1 MDNKYIRNFAI
12 IAHIDHGK
20 STLADRIM
28 ELTETVSKRNSQA
41 QLLDDMTVEKDHD
54 VTVKAKTVQN
64 YFISNDGSKYEY
76 NLIDTPGHVDFNYEV
91 SKSLAA
97 CEGAILLVDATQ
109 GVQAQTVANYRIA
122 KKNNLKIIP
131 VINKID
137 IASADIESTQS
148 QLNHLD
154 KSFNTNNTYLI
165 SAKSGEGV
173 AELLEAI
180 KTDIPAPQGSNNKPL
195 KALIF
200 DSIYDS
206 YQGIIAYVRLIDG
219 HLQKDQ
225 DLLLMQSNKSFKS
238 KNIGIFDPNMDD
250 KDNLN
255 AGEVGFIVT
264 GLKDPKAIRV
274 GDTVTSKQSPTK
286 KTVSGYSLAH
296 QMVFAGI
303 FPKND
308 DYSVLKDAILKLSLN
323 DTSFTFVEEN
333 SDALGMGYRCGFLGA
348 FHLQIIRERLKD
360 EFGLDVLTTAPNVH
374 YQVHLKNGSWI
385 NVDNPIQFPD
395 FGLIQEV
402 KEPFMKGEITVPND
416 NLNDVLKLINEHKG
430 QLIDL
435 GNNEDL
441 ITINIK
447 IPLSEIIYN
456 FFSELKSVSHGY
468 ANLNVTFLDFEVSNI
483 VKVEVDMN
491 YSPVDALSFIV
502 HRSDIS
508 EMTQNLVHKLKYVV
522 PRELYPI
529 PVQAIVEGK
538 SVARVDVPPLRKNVA
553 VNGENRS
560 TSKKAALLRRQS
572 LNKRRSAKNQIKL
585 PQNVFNAILE
595 L

>member
-468 ANLNVTFLDFEVSNI
+468 ANLNVTFLDFEVSDI

>member
-20 STLADRIM
+20 STLAYRIM

-468 ANLNVTFLDFEVSNI
+468 ANLNVTFLDFEVSDI

>member
-1 MDNKYIRNFAI
+1 
-12 IAHIDHGK
+12 
-20 STLADRIM
+20 M

-468 ANLNVTFLDFEVSNI
+468 ANLNVTFLDFEVSDI